1 MVRYKYTK
9 PACLCA
15 SALLRIDWRR
25 ESSAWLSIVTTEA
38 GILGIH
44 WSKASSMLDVCVSKS
59 VGIFVVFSLPGCDP
73 SSFATLRFTSVRL
86 ASRWMMGHRSAR
98 SPKRVS
104 TDAIAVRSTKS
115 CVCEI
120 RIVPDIGDEPNERA
134 ATTSKYRNA
143 CFI

>member
-86 ASRWMMGHRSAR
+86 ASR
-98 SPKRVS
+98 
-104 TDAIAVRSTKS
+104 
-115 CVCEI
+115 
-120 RIVPDIGDEPNERA
+120 
-134 ATTSKYRNA
+134 
-143 CFI
+143 